1 MVSRVELF
9 AAIRRDAR
17 VEGLSVRALADR
29 HGVHRRT
36 VRQAL
41 GSAVPPA
48 RKTPVRSAPVT
59 APWRA
64 VMDEM
69 LRADLDAPPKQ
80 RHTAHRVWER
90 LVDEHGAQIAYRTVS
105 KYVAFRRPQIE
116 LEARNRAGVVDGFVP
131 QTHLPGRDAE
141 VDFAEVWVNVGG
153 MDTKCFLFTL
163 RMSFSGK
170 AIHRVYSSQ
179 GQEAFFAGH
188 VAAFTELGGV
198 PAGEIRYDNLST
210 AVRRV
215 CFGRSR
221 VETERWVLFK
231 SAFGVTSFYCMPG
244 KEGAHEK
251 GGVEGEGGRFRRR
264 WFVPVPKIADIAGL
278 AQLNEKLATADQAE
292 DARHIDHRATTI
304 GQDFTLEAPLLAPL
318 PTDEFD
324 ITLTTTPRVDRYA
337 RITVRQALYS
347 VPARLIGQ
355 TVRAKLGA
363 ENLVVFHGS
372 SEVAR
377 HPRLTT
383 KGGQHLVLDHYLE
396 VLVGKP
402 GALRGATA
410 LAQAREKGWF
420 TATHDAFWAAA
431 RAKHGDQAGTRLM
444 IEVLLLHRRMRHAD
458 VVAGIRVTLEA
469 GSVSPDVVAIEAR
482 KHAANQTDE
491 IADVELPH
499 HSYRPQ
505 RSRSKVVSLPERR
518 RVTEPPP
525 DSRPAPPSIEAY
537 DQLLTT
543 KSKKGNVS

>member
-9 AAIRRDAR
+9 ALIRRDVR

-41 GSAVPPA
+41 GSAVPPPRKAPA
-48 RKTPVRSAPVT
+48 RPSPVT
-59 APWRA
+59 GPLRGA
-64 VMDEM
+64 MDEM

-80 RHTAHRVWER
+80 RHTAHRIWER
-90 LVDEHGAQIAYRTVS
+90 LVDEHGATIAYRTVS
-105 KYVAFRRPQIE
+105 KYVAARRPEIL
-116 LEARNRAGVVDGFVP
+116 LEARNRAGVMDGFVP
-131 QTHLPGRDAE
+131 QTHLPGQDAE

-153 MDTKCFLFTL
+153 VDTKCFLFTL

-170 AIHRVYSSQ
+170 AIDRVYSSQ

-198 PAGEIRYDNLST
+198 PAGDIRYDNLSS

-221 VETERWVLFK
+221 VETDRWVLFK
-231 SAFGVTSFYCMPG
+231 SAYGVTSFYCMPG

-264 WFVPVPKIADIAGL
+264 WFVPVPKIADISELAGI
-278 AQLNEKLATADQAE
+278 NDKLAAADQAE
-292 DARHIDHRATTI
+292 DARHIDQRVTTI
-304 GQDFTLEAPLLAPL
+304 GQDFAFEAPLLAAL
-318 PTDEFD
+318 PVDEFD
-324 ITLTTTPRVDRYA
+324 IALTTTPRVDRYA

-363 ENLVVFHGS
+363 EELLVLHGS

-396 VLVGKP
+396 VLAGKP

-410 LAQAREKGWF
+410 LVHARKKGWF
-420 TATHDAFWAAA
+420 TTTHDAFWAAA
-431 RAKHGDQAGTRLM
+431 RAKHGDQAGTRLL
-444 IEVLLLHRRMRHAD
+444 IEVLLLHRRMSHAH
-458 VVAGIRVTLEA
+458 VIAGLRVTLAA

-482 KHAANQTDE
+482 KHAAAAGDTT
-491 IADVELPH
+491 VEASP
-499 HSYRPQ
+499 PQ

-518 RVTEPPP
+518 RSAELPP
-525 DSRPAPPSIEAY
+525 DCRPAPPSVEAY
-537 DQLLTT
+537 DQLLRTT
-543 KSKKGNVS
+543 PRKGNAS